1 MKKRR
6 LQPPPPIPK
15 HRIDLSTGNGNID
28 VTGNRDV
35 HRTGYV
41 QMTENGNRDIFRTAT
56 GIPLLPQ
63 PTGNGYVQMTETGN
77 ALGVGTG
84 SDGENQSTDHLT
96 RLLQSAKMTTKEEL
110 EQKLKRPSSAVSER
124 SPLGEIGT
132 NHFH

>member
-1 MKKRR
+1 MKIRR
-6 LQPPPPIPK
+6 LQPPPPIQK
-15 HRIDLSTGNGNID
+15 HRIDLSTGNGNIEL
-28 VTGNRDV
+28 TGNRDV
-35 HRTGYV
+35 L
-41 QMTENGNRDIFRTAT
+41 RTAT

-63 PTGNGYVQMTETGN
+63 PTGNGYVQITETGN
-77 ALGVGTG
+77 APGVGTG